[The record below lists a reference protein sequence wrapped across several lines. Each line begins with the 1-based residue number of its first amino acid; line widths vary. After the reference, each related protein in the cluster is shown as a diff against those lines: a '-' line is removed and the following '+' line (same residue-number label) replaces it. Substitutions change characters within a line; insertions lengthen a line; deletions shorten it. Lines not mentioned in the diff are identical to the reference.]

1 MASGTINKTF
11 STGYTFRLS
20 WSESD
25 TSAADNTSKVTVTA
39 QLIASGSYHIDS
51 SASKNI
57 SITIDGKKYSGT
69 CTVGISGGQT
79 KTLFTA
85 SKTITHTSDGSK
97 AISISGTLDIAVTLS
112 GSYVSSVTASGTAT
126 LSKIARASSISVSNG
141 TLGTE
146 QTITISRADS
156 SFVHTL
162 TYTCGNTS
170 GTIATK
176 TTGTSVSFTPPLS
189 LASQNTTGTTVS
201 ITIKCRTY
209 TSDGT
214 ALGSASKTITAS
226 IPSSVKPSV
235 SLSVSDAMGFADRYG
250 GYVQRMSKPAVEV
263 AATTAYGSAIA
274 SYRTVI
280 GGVSYTT
287 ASFTGGVLTTSG
299 AVKITTTVTDQR
311 GRTASAELTIN
322 VLAYDVP
329 AISELSLARCNEDGT
344 ANPSG
349 GAYLRAAFTATV
361 TALGNKNTASYVM
374 RYKTADGSEWTEVS
388 LSEYENCYSIAD
400 GGGQFA
406 SSITDSYDVQIIVTD
421 GLSNTATRSASI
433 GTAFRIIHVNPSGIG
448 VAIGKMSDKDAF
460 QVGLP
465 AEFDSTVKIDGD
477 LSVGG
482 SLSGTGAKAP
492 VCIPAMTARAEA
504 DQTLTTTSATTI
516 GMTYVRWATPGTDS
530 YLQLTDGGIEC
541 KVAGFIEVS
550 GRVLF
555 SSGYTDGKHLRGG
568 IYQNSSYQLSSSI
581 HASTT
586 GKYHTAVI
594 PPAVLQVAAGD
605 VIYLKALGDDGVV
618 VGYEGAQHA
627 STLTVKYIG

>member
-126 LSKIARASSISVSNG
+126 LTNIARASSISASNG

-504 DQTLTTTSATTI
+504 DQTLTTTSATTVS
-516 GMTYVRWATPGTDS
+516 MTYVRWATPGTDS
-530 YLQLTDGGIEC
+530 YLQLADGGIQC
-541 KVAGFIEVS
+541 KVAGFVEVS
-550 GRVLF
+550 GRVMF
-555 SSGYTDGKHLRGG
+555 SSGYTDGRHLRGG
-568 IYQNSSYQLSSSI
+568 IYQNSSYQLSCSV

-586 GKYHTAVI
+586 ASYHTAVI
-594 PPAVLQVAAGD
+594 PPAVLKVAAGD